1 MNVKLTHEE
10 LHKHLVEQLEEI
22 RCLCDAYDNGGY
34 IVYKSISI
42 KLRVLFH
49 HTNRSNSLLNQLHM
63 DKEMTSTSG
72 KKIEGNLFK
81 NFYGLVHIIVKP
93 EAKSIFGHGKLIP
106 IKEKV
111 NLKYWWEEEVVLTD
125 SNGIDF
131 TRKNIILAISNKDG
145 GGHVDPYVASEYYN
159 LKSGE
164 ASGVV
169 FNRDGTSYT
178 FNPLI
183 ASIRQIAE
191 EVLLSFNDDYLVV
204 IKNLKKR

>member
-10 LHKHLVEQLEEI
+10 IHQHLIEQLEEI
-22 RCLCDAYDNGGY
+22 RCLCNAYDKGGS

-49 HTNRSNSLLNQLHM
+49 QTNLSNSLFNQLHLL

-81 NFYGLVHIIVKP
+81 YFYGLVHIIVKP
-93 EAKSIFGHGKLIP
+93 EVKSIFGHGKLIP
-106 IKEKV
+106 RKEKV

-125 SNGIDF
+125 SNGFDF
-131 TRKNIILAISNKDG
+131 TRKKIVLDISNKDG
-145 GGHVDPYVASEYYN
+145 GGHVDPKVTSEYYN

-164 ASGVV
+164 TSGVV
-169 FNRDGTSYT
+169 FNRNGIPYT

-183 ASIRQIAE
+183 ASVRQIAE
-191 EVLLSFNDDYLVV
+191 EVLLSFNMA
-204 IKNLKKR
+204 I